1 MTCVVSAQRH
11 WIYDPYD
18 SNPYYLTPPE
28 REMSDMGD
36 GRTLH
41 KSDRMFHHSFIGG
54 FILKSQASRIEQL
67 EIAMESLKSNN

>member
-11 WIYDPYD
+11 WIYYD
-18 SNPYYLTPPE
+18 RYHSNPYYLTPPE
-28 REMSDMGD
+28 REMGD

-41 KSDRMFHHSFIGG
+41 KSDRMFHHSFISG

-67 EIAMESLKSNN
+67 EIAMESLKSNT